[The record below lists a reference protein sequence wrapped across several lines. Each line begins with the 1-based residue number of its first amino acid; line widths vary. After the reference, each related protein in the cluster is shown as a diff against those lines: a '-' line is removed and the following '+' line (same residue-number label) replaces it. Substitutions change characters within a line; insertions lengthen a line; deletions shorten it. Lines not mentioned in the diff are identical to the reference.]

1 MRKHPPSQ
9 KFFPHAFCVLF
20 SISCQENTFQKTP
33 FYTFF
38 QKKSANFCPFYIKKS
53 QPKGKKRRWRKNNV
67 LVLKSHNEHAADH
80 FGTISGVIEG
90 RFGTNSGLFWDR
102 FGIILGTF
110 GPFGDNFGTIWV
122 AFPSSFHPAF
132 DAASTSPRHIF
143 FVFFVRPLF
152 FCPAIQIKIAGVEQK
167 RFAVLKTINN
177 IPVSC
182 LGC

>member
-9 KFFPHAFCVLF
+9 KFFPHAFASYFPFRVRKIHFRKPHFILF
-20 SISCQENTFQKTP
+20 SRKKAPTFAL
-33 FYTFF
+33 FIY
-38 QKKSANFCPFYIKKS
+38 KKS

-132 DAASTSPRHIF
+132 DAASTSPRQIVFRLFCATTIF
-143 FVFFVRPLF
+143 LPSNTNKNSRCRTET
-152 FCPAIQIKIAGVEQK
+152 FCCFEDHKQYS
-167 RFAVLKTINN
+167 R
-177 IPVSC
+177 
-182 LGC
+182 

>member
-1 MRKHPPSQ
+1 M
-9 KFFPHAFCVLF
+9 
-20 SISCQENTFQKTP
+20 
-33 FYTFF
+33 
-38 QKKSANFCPFYIKKS
+38 
-53 QPKGKKRRWRKNNV
+53 

-122 AFPSSFHPAF
+122 AFPSSFHPDF
-132 DAASTSPRHIF
+132 DAASTSPR
-143 FVFFVRPLF
+143 P
-152 FCPAIQIKIAGVEQK
+152 FCVCVTTICFPPAIQIKIAGVKQK